1 MMLQALTSLPPSALP
16 IAAFRDHLRLGTGF
30 ADDTLQDDLL
40 EACLRAALTAIEA
53 RTDKAL
59 LMRDF
64 TWSTAAWRDLG
75 AQALPIAPVSA
86 IAALRIIDRLGGVS
100 VIDPA
105 RYRLVP
111 DTHRPRLSATSL
123 VLPAIPVAGRA
134 EVDFTAGFGAWAD
147 LPADL
152 ARAVLLLAAQYYET
166 RTPEAGG
173 TQMPFGVAD
182 LIARHRNVRL
192 FGGLGR

>member
-59 LMRDF
+59 LLRDF